1 MKSKCEFNQFTAFLV
16 PPRSVVLFFLLL
28 YYLLGPVATTLKV
41 YGTSPVSDCLQLG
54 LDNTSSSHRPV
65 GLPCL
70 SPSYFYLEEEAFET
84 RELSFAST
92 GGSKKLYWYWP
103 PPVTSDSPILAN
115 YRTVRNVREKRN
127 ETRFRAKEHHTYPLD
142 YVCIGRTQDSGVG
155 R

>member
-1 MKSKCEFNQFTAFLV
+1 MRDGKKRNRTDVRQVGGGCLDGGEEPYIVLTVKGRPEQQQQTSSVKSKCEFNQFTAFLV

-84 RELSFAST
+84 RELELLART
-92 GGSKKLYWYWP
+92 GGSKKLCRA
-103 PPVTSDSPILAN
+103 SP
-115 YRTVRNVREKRN
+115 
-127 ETRFRAKEHHTYPLD
+127 
-142 YVCIGRTQDSGVG
+142 CQ
-155 R
+155 